1 MQSLTPDRSEIRR
14 CWELLPHPPRTVVRV
29 FARNRD
35 TGELDGDFARNA
47 SEMFHFA
54 RANADKQVY
63 VCPNPCRE
71 GTAGIRHS
79 AQDVTHWSYLLI
91 DMDPI
96 EDTYDPEAALDA
108 ALLWFGEWVGRNF
121 GTQGHAAIRPFI
133 IDSGRGRQAWIRLED
148 MLFDDG
154 DPGVPETDFYR
165 CPMSGQAI
173 SMRRRMA
180 RKVNG
185 YWLGRLSE
193 ILGMCHGCKVD
204 TSTSDLP
211 RPMRMP
217 GTFNQKTGRMAT
229 IIEPCGEIYH
239 GLATILA
246 AGTPSEKLIEPPQIP
261 IAPGMPWQMAMHRL
275 TLSAK
280 KYLKEGQE
288 EPGRH
293 KIMWHT
299 ARKLHELGVSRV
311 EARKAL
317 VHANKLKGA
326 SEALS
331 PEEIEHAL
339 DTAEGK

>member
-1 MQSLTPDRSEIRR
+1 MLAPNRSEIQK
-14 CWELLPHPPRTVVRV
+14 CWDLLPHPEGTVIRV

-47 SEMFHFA
+47 NEMYQFA
-54 RANADKQVY
+54 RVHVDKQVY

-71 GTAGIRHS
+71 GTAGVRHTT
-79 AQDVTHWSYLLI
+79 QDVTHWSYFLI

-96 EDTYDPEAALDA
+96 EETFDPEPALEE
-108 ALLWFGEWVGRNF
+108 ALLWLGEWHGFNF
-121 GTQGHAAIRPFI
+121 GPRGKRPLI
-133 IDSGRGRQAWIRLED
+133 IDSGRGRQAWVRFPDVELTD
-148 MLFDDG
+148 
-154 DPGVPETDFYR
+154 ET
-165 CPMSGQAI
+165 
-173 SMRRRMA
+173 RRVA

-185 YWLGRLSE
+185 YWLGKLTER
-193 ILGMCHGCKVD
+193 LGMCHGCKID

-217 GTFNQKTGRMAT
+217 GTYNQKTGRMAC
-229 IIEPCGEIYH
+229 IVEPSDAVFR
-239 GLATILA
+239 GLDVLMTT
-246 AGTPSEKLIEPPQIP
+246 GVPEKVLIEPDVVP
-261 IAPGMPWQMAMHRL
+261 IKAGLPWQMAMHRL

-293 KIMWHT
+293 KAMWH
-299 ARKLHELGVSRV
+299 AAKKLHELGVSRS

-317 VHANKLKGA
+317 TKANSLKGE
-326 SEALS
+326 SQELS
-331 PEEIEHAL
+331 PKEIEHAL